1 MDEKRKRG
9 RPRKSP
15 SISNTGDSSFDSK
28 ESIENAI
35 DKTQFDFFEP
45 STTAMPEVNTF
56 NPLSETPIERDY
68 ATPKIQD
75 GVVNDLEE
83 PSFHQKSF
91 NQIQQEQQTPPPSSG
106 GTGAPIGATQDPMNN
121 PNPAFNQ
128 LDDAEKRLASEQMV
142 DAVLDTY
149 DTVCTLGSAIGKVK
163 EQTVNQLIASGK
175 IDKNRRIP
183 IDEYG
188 NTVSVVEF
196 VQGYNEQVVQAV
208 QPDPN
213 FRKKVRPPMI
223 RVFSKRG
230 WGMTDEQFLLFAFG
244 KDISVK
250 AITLFSMK
258 KGVNDI
264 LKRLVAENAENN
276 SASTPP
282 PPRPQSTPPPPSAPS
297 PSYTPPSPN
306 DIITPDVEEI
316 TDEEI
321 KYYERMKEAM
331 EQREREIMEAE
342 QERLREEESGVD
354 KMSINFDDNPLREK
368 TRREPPAP
376 KVTET
381 FIKGGEIVDEPS
393 TSNDN

>member
-15 SISNTGDSSFDSK
+15 SVSNTGNRSFESK
-28 ESIENAI
+28 EAIEQAI
-35 DKTQFDFFEP
+35 DKTQFEFYEP
-45 STTAMPEVNTF
+45 TSSPMPEVNTF
-56 NPLSETPIERDY
+56 NPLSDSAIERDY
-68 ATPKIQD
+68 STPKIQE

-91 NQIQQEQQTPPPSSG
+91 NQIQSEQKAPPVSSG
-106 GTGAPIGATQDPMNN
+106 SNAPVGMSQDPLMN
-121 PNPAFNQ
+121 PNPAMNQ

-149 DTVCTLGSAIGKVK
+149 DTLCTLGSAVGKVK
-163 EQTVNQLIASGK
+163 EETVNQLIASGK

-188 NTVSVVEF
+188 NSVSVPEF
-196 VQGYNEQVVQAV
+196 IRGYNEQVGQAV
-208 QPDPN
+208 QPDPA
-213 FRKKVRPPMI
+213 FRKKVRPPMV

-264 LKRLVAENAENN
+264 LKRLVAENAPNN
-276 SASTPP
+276 SASSTP
-282 PPRPQSTPPPPSAPS
+282 PPRPQSPPPAPPAPEPIYPSQ
-297 PSYTPPSPN
+297 SPN
-306 DIITPDVEEI
+306 DVLTPEVEEI

-321 KYYERMKEAM
+321 KYYERMEGAIA
-331 EQREREIMEAE
+331 EREE
-342 QERLREEESGVD
+342 QAKAIEEERIRQEEEGIN
-354 KMSINFDDNPLREK
+354 KMKINFDDNPLRENTK
-368 TRREPPAP
+368 REPPAP

-381 FIKGGEIVDEPS
+381 FVKGGEI
-393 TSNDN
+393 